1 VSHPG
6 ATRQAQPSERPG
18 LSTIHGLLLAV
29 TCCLLLLL
37 PFVTTFDDVLT
48 RGAMWL
54 GLDRAMQWMVPS
66 EVRMVVG
73 LLALVGIPA
82 SAYHSELILGGS
94 GYSQPL
100 FVSWNCIGW
109 QSLVLLGLSLTTGLR
124 GGLPLQARAQ
134 VILIGLLGT
143 IMLNLARL
151 ALVGLLAATAGYV
164 VAVLFHDYGGTLMT
178 VAWLFAF
185 WSFAYRHLLP
195 HAEAEP

>member
-1 VSHPG
+1 MSHPG
-6 ATRQAQPSERPG
+6 ATRQAPPSERPG
-18 LSTIHGLLLAV
+18 LATVHGFLLAI

-54 GLDRAMQWMVPS
+54 GLDRAMQWLVPG

-73 LLALVGIPA
+73 LLSLVGIPA
-82 SAYHSELILGGS
+82 SAYHSELILGGP

-109 QSLVLLGLSLTTGLR
+109 QSLVLLALSLTTGLR
-124 GGLPLQARAQ
+124 GGLPFQARAQ

-143 IMLNLARL
+143 VLLNLARL
-151 ALVGLLAATAGYV
+151 AVIAVLAATAGYV
-164 VAVLFHDYGGTLMT
+164 PAALFHDYGGALMT
-178 VAWLFAF
+178 VAWLFIF
-185 WSFAYRHLLP
+185 WAFAYRYLLP
-195 HAEAEP
+195 PVEVAA